1 VQVNSAGLLKAHTST
16 ILINTHKKR
25 YTHFYKKTCFIKTVL
40 LYSLLLNISKPLK
53 QLTMSQLPVE
63 LPVFTD
69 DEMAT
74 IRTALGTAKAVI
86 ASKFVNL
93 EPADRTEYGSI
104 SEKNKLIIN
113 KVWDYRV
120 NMPHL
125 SNDDVDWDEYKKQNT
140 TRTNFKNVMA
150 LLAEID
156 ELCDDPRILVDY
168 SLFGLARQDYKWTKY
183 KAEDDGGNGD
193 GYEAKYN
200 DLKQFFVH
208 DNEPPYVVVDD
219 DDEDEEDE
227 NGGVGDTPTP

>member
-1 VQVNSAGLLKAHTST
+1 
-16 ILINTHKKR
+16 
-25 YTHFYKKTCFIKTVL
+25 
-40 LYSLLLNISKPLK
+40 
-53 QLTMSQLPVE
+53 MSQLPVE

-69 DEMAT
+69 EEMAT

-200 DLKQFFVH
+200 DFKQFFVH

-219 DDEDEEDE
+219 DDEDEDDE